1 MMKMVPLH
9 LGATKEASRLLQTR
23 SLMVVETIII
33 ITIPP
38 GVVIEDVAVMEV
50 AVAIKITTTT
60 VVMMVT
66 DTTMAEEAIKAKLGR
81 VVITITMTSTMKI
94 IVLEQATTTSE
105 ERSTRSDLIDSLSS
119 VLLKLDPATL

>member
-60 VVMMVT
+60 VVMMAT

-119 VLLKLDPATL
+119 VLLKLDPASL